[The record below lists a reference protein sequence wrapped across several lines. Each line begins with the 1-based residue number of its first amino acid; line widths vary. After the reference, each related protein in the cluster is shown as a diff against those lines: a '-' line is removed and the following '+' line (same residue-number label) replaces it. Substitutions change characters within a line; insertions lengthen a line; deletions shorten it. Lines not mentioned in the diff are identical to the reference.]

1 MDFEFLSTRAP
12 MFLAAAKLTVI
23 LGCWGVLLS
32 IVVGLFCAVVRFYR
46 VPLVRWLVG
55 AYIELARN
63 TPLMVQLFFL
73 YFGLPRL
80 GLVLEGE
87 TCAIVGLTFLGGAY
101 LAEAFRGGLLA
112 VGRDQIE
119 AGLSIGLNRLQLL
132 RYVIVPQALAVSLPA
147 ISATVIFLLKETS
160 VFSIV
165 ALPDLMY
172 VAKDL
177 LKEGNSAETNLLLV
191 ISYLAVILPVSL
203 FFGWLERRLRF
214 AGFGS

>member
-1 MDFEFLSTRAP
+1 MDWDFIVSRAP
-12 MFLAAAKLTVI
+12 LFWAAAKLTVKLAVGGI
-23 LGCWGVLLS
+23 LLAAALGFL
-32 IVVGLFCAVVRFYR
+32 CAVARFYR
-46 VPLVRWLVG
+46 IPVFNQI
-55 AYIELARN
+55 AYFYIELARN

-80 GLVLEGE
+80 GLVWEGQ

-101 LAEAFRGGLLA
+101 MAEAFRGGLA
-112 VGRDQIE
+112 AINRNQVE
-119 AGLSIGLNRLQLL
+119 SALSIGLSRIQTL
-132 RYVIVPQALAVSLPA
+132 RYVIAPQALAVAWPA
-147 ISATVIFLLKETS
+147 ISATVIFLMKETS

-177 LKEGNSAETNLLLV
+177 LKEGHSGETNLLL
-191 ISYLAVILPVSL
+191 ILSYLTIILPVSL
-203 FFGWLERRLRF
+203 FFGRMERRLRF

>member
-1 MDFEFLSTRAP
+1 LDLDFILAKGP
-12 MFLAAAKLTVI
+12 IFLAAAQLTVTVAFFGI
-23 LGCWGVLLS
+23 LLS
-32 IVVGLFCAVVRFYR
+32 AVVGLLCAVVKFYR
-46 VPLVRWLVG
+46 WPVAHRLVS

-80 GLVLEGE
+80 GFIWEGQ
-87 TCAIVGLTFLGGAY
+87 TCAILGLTFLGGGY
-101 LAEAFRGGLLA
+101 MAEAFRGGLSA
-112 VGRDQIE
+112 VGKDQVE
-119 AGLSIGLNRLQLL
+119 AGLSIGLNRFQLL

-147 ISATVIFLLKETS
+147 ISATTIFLMKETS

-177 LKEGNSAETNLLLV
+177 LKEGHSSETNTLLV
-191 ISYLAVILPVSL
+191 ASYLAVILPISL
-203 FFGWLERRLRF
+203 IFAWLERRLRF